1 MSAPRKDKA
10 QQPIAASLAHE
21 LLAPLQALLSH
32 ADMLEATDL
41 SAEQRGL
48 LEMIRR
54 SGQTLQALISDVVDV
69 SKLESG
75 QIAVAQREF
84 DVHETLEDAIANLVP
99 EAYAKGL
106 ELVLLVYHDVPARLY
121 GDPLRLQQILAQLL
135 GVSIERSTQG
145 SVALRVML
153 ESDTPEGALLRFSI
167 SDTGVGIAV
176 AQEQAGSRSNAAVGT
191 ALARQLIE
199 LLSGQLDAESPSKN
213 SGFSFVLPFSKLRD
227 GATARPWLGLQGRQL
242 RLIDNNLLFRT
253 ALAHHLE
260 LWGVEIVQQG
270 TLANLAVGGAP
281 INCDVAVLG
290 LHPQE
295 IQQPEI
301 VSFIGQCKSRGIPVL
316 SLVAS
321 LDEEVHRRLRGL
333 GAVAS
338 LPKSVNR
345 LTLYRVLN
353 RLVGMAPRS
362 EERRLDLHDL
372 PVLVADDVLANRRL
386 LKVLLEQLGAVPT
399 VASGG
404 EEAVAEWRRGRHR
417 LVLTDVRMPD
427 LDGAAVARR
436 IRSEEGAHG
445 RCVIIGIT
453 AALDAPLRR
462 QLLDAGM
469 NDCILKPADR
479 HALLRDLRP
488 WVMQPPELPS
498 LSPSPVPAAPASPQL
513 AQSQAVLQQN
523 PELLQLLAE
532 ALPLQISGLEEAI
545 SRNDTDAIRD
555 ELHQLHGTA
564 AFYRLNLVRDCVSL
578 LEQSLKRDKLL
589 LVDSLLPLR
598 RAVEA
603 LLTEVQAARDKRAG

>member
-1 MSAPRKDKA
+1 MSASPKDKSRP
-10 QQPIAASLAHE
+10 PIAASLAQD

-32 ADMLEATDL
+32 AGMLEATDL

-54 SGQTLQALISDVVDV
+54 SGQSLQALISDVVDV
-69 SKLESG
+69 SKLQTG
-75 QIAVAQREF
+75 QIAVAEREF
-84 DVHETLEDAIANLVP
+84 DVQEALEDAVAGIVP
-99 EAYAKGL
+99 EAYGKGL
-106 ELVLLVYHDVPARLY
+106 DVVLLVYRDIPARLY
-121 GDPLRLQQILAQLL
+121 GDPLRLQQVLAQLL
-135 GVSIERSTQG
+135 GVSIARSAQG
-145 SVALRVML
+145 SIALRVML
-153 ESDTPEGALLRFSI
+153 ESETPERALLRFSI
-167 SDTGVGIAV
+167 SDAGTGIAV
-176 AQEQAGSRSNAAVGT
+176 GDDNAGAHSK
-191 ALARQLIE
+191 ALGRQLIE
-199 LLSGQLDAESPSKN
+199 LMSGELDAEAPGRST
-213 SGFSFVLPFSKLRD
+213 GFGFVLPFRKPRD
-227 GATARPWLGLQGRQL
+227 GGAPQPWLGLQGRQL
-242 RLIDNNLLFRT
+242 RVIDNNLLFRT
-253 ALAHHLE
+253 ALTHHLE
-260 LWGVEIVQQG
+260 SWGVEVVQQG

-281 INCDVAVLG
+281 VNADVALLG

-301 VSFIGQCKSRGIPVL
+301 VGFIGQCRARGIPVL

-362 EERRLDLHDL
+362 EERRLDLHGL

-386 LKVLLEQLGAVPT
+386 LKVLLDQLGAVPT

-404 EEAVAEWRRGRHR
+404 EEALAEWRRQRHR
-417 LVLTDVRMPD
+417 LVLTDIRMPD
-427 LDGAAVARR
+427 LDGAALARR
-436 IRSEEGAHG
+436 IRAEEGERE
-445 RCVIIGIT
+445 RCIIIGIT
-453 AALDAPLRR
+453 AALDAPLRK

-479 HALLRDLRP
+479 QALLRDLKP
-488 WVMQPPELPS
+488 WVIQPPELPS
-498 LSPSPVPAAPASPQL
+498 LRPSPVASEPASPQL

-532 ALPLQISGLEEAI
+532 ALPLQIGGLEEAVR
-545 SRNDTDAIRD
+545 RNDTDAIRD

-578 LEQSLKRDKLL
+578 LEQSLKRDGLL
-589 LVDSLLPLR
+589 LLESLSPLK
-598 RAVEA
+598 RAIEA
-603 LLTEVQAARDKRAG
+603 LLKEIQAARSPA